1 MAFKVIGIED
11 WDKYIKYDPRYMRP
25 AEVDMLVG
33 DSSKAREQLGWEP
46 KTDIQEMVR
55 RMVNNDVKLLKK
67 QYEL

>member
-11 WDKYIKYDPRYMRP
+11 WDRYIKYDARYMRP

-33 DSSKAREQLGWEP
+33 DSSKAHKILGWKP
-46 KTDIQEMVR
+46 KTSIQEMVR
-55 RMVNNDVKLLKK
+55 RMVNNDIKLLKK